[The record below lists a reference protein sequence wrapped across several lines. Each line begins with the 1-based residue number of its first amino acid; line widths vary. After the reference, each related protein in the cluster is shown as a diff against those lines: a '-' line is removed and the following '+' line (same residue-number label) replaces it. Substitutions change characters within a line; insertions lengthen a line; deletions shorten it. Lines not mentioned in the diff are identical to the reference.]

1 MAALNKQNLSFQD
14 IYYHI
19 YGSFSI
25 SNIKA
30 SDLHSSE
37 VINTLS
43 TNRPNSSPPHSVG
56 EFDGYDHSTSAAL
69 TMFYGTAFS
78 AKAQICGNEAETK
91 YWHDGSG
98 PTPAVDDLVYI
109 DEDGG
114 EELEEGW
121 VGLSTTGGIQY
132 SPEKGVQSLYLCK
145 GKG

>member
-43 TNRPNSSPPHSVG
+43 TNRPNSSEPHSMS
-56 EFDGYDHSTSAAL
+56 EFDGYDHNAGPAL
-69 TMFYGTAFS
+69 TLFYGTTFS
-78 AKAQICGNEAETK
+78 AKAQVCGNEAETK

-98 PTPAVDDLVYI
+98 SSPAVDDLVYI
-109 DEDGG
+109 DEEG
-114 EELEEGW
+114 EEEVEEGW

-132 SPEKGVQSLYLCK
+132 SPEKGVQSLYLCRRK
-145 GKG
+145 